1 MVKPITMRMRRFACR
16 SVTDMEAR
24 CPSLFPTITKT
35 QWSDRGFTWLT
46 GLAPVGGEFHRL
58 RIVWLK
64 RRKLHIVL
72 PNAACLGPI
81 GFNSLLNDILFAGG
95 SFGASDGNLVSVGPA
110 TLLKCGS
117 W

>member
-1 MVKPITMRMRRFACR
+1 M
-16 SVTDMEAR
+16 SVTLRQAKR
-24 CPSLFPTITKT
+24 LIRIVIGFTILTITKT

-72 PNAACLGPI
+72 PNAA
-81 GFNSLLNDILFAGG
+81 
-95 SFGASDGNLVSVGPA
+95 
-110 TLLKCGS
+110 
-117 W
+117 